1 MFMLVANSDVINML
15 IMTEIAVGLHVKENL
30 LEVVINEYANSY
42 ADSVI
47 EIGLVDKNR
56 RVTLIG

>member
-1 MFMLVANSDVINML
+1 LR
-15 IMTEIAVGLHVKENL
+15 VKENL
-30 LEVVINEYANSY
+30 LKVVINEYANSY

-56 RVTLIG
+56 TVTLIG